1 MSTTIQCLFNCQQMV
16 DNGRYWDI
24 NSAGIFKQKYSR
36 RKPEVYTRPALKP
49 ETDTDFSGVN
59 SSQTKGVTAP
69 AGNSPQTSVGKD
81 KTSSANKQ
89 ENERNFLIMTLLMK
103 QKKNGKS
110 LNVGCESGRS
120 DFA

>member
-49 ETDTDFSGVN
+49 ETDTE
-59 SSQTKGVTAP
+59 TKGVTAP